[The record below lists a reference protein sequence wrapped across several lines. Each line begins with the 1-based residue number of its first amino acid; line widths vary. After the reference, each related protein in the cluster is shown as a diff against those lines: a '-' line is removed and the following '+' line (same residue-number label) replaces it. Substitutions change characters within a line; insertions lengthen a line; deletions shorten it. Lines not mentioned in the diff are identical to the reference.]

1 MKKLEPLEKLK
12 LLGEGAKYD
21 VCASTASR
29 TPKPGQW
36 AIGATAPSGICHS
49 FTPDGRCI
57 SLFKVLLTNY
67 CEKDCTYC
75 PNRAGRDVPRTKFAA
90 DELAGLFMD
99 FYRRNYVEGLFLSSG
114 VAHSTGH
121 TMSEILKVA
130 ELLRTH
136 YKFGGYIH
144 LKILPGAA
152 DSDVA
157 AAIRLANRVSL
168 NMEAP
173 SAAHLAKLSHTKQFE
188 GDILDGMA
196 KINKHL
202 QGQSSVS
209 HSTQYIVGAAQE
221 ADRDIL
227 QSVTH
232 LYSRYNLKRAY
243 FSAFQPVDGTPLAAI
258 GQTPLLREN
267 RLYQSDFLLRLYGF
281 TYNDLVFEPD
291 GNLDLELDPKLAYAL
306 NHPEYFPL
314 EINKA
319 SYSDLL
325 KVPGLGPRSAAKIVR
340 VRREYRF
347 TQPAEL
353 KNAGLV
359 LKRAL
364 SFITING
371 QFFGDRS
378 KLTKPSRQNYT
389 QLSLWGD
396 ARDHLLTG
404 TVADH

>member
-1 MKKLEPLEKLK
+1 MKTLDPLAKLK
-12 LLGEGAKYD
+12 ILGEGAKYD
-21 VCASTASR
+21 VCASTATR
-29 TPKPGQW
+29 VKKPGQW
-36 AIGATAPSGICHS
+36 NIGATAPSGICHS

-67 CEKDCTYC
+67 CEKDCAYC
-75 PNRAGRDVPRTKFAA
+75 PNRAGRDVARTKFAA
-90 DELAGLFMD
+90 DELAGLFME

-114 VAHSTGH
+114 VTHSTGH

-130 ELLRTH
+130 EVLRSR

-144 LKILPGAA
+144 LKILPGAT
-152 DSDVA
+152 DTDVA
-157 AAIRLANRVSL
+157 AAMRFANRVSL

-173 SAAHLAKLSHTKQFE
+173 SAAHLARLSSSKNFTGE
-188 GDILDGMA
+188 ILDGMA
-196 KINKHL
+196 KISRHL
-202 QGQSSVS
+202 KEQPGVS

-227 QSVTH
+227 QSVTS
-232 LYSRYNLKRAY
+232 LYHQYNLKRAY
-243 FSAFQPVDGTPLAAI
+243 FSAFQPVDGTPLATV

-281 TYNDLVFEPD
+281 RYSDLVFD
-291 GNLDLELDPKLAYAL
+291 TGGNLDQDLDPKLAYAL
-306 NHPEYFPL
+306 HHPEIFPL

-319 SYSDLL
+319 SFQDLL

-364 SFITING
+364 SFITIDG
-371 QFFGDRS
+371 RFYGDRT
-378 KLTKPSRQNYT
+378 KLVKPNRQNYT

-396 ARDHLLTG
+396 TRDHLLT
-404 TVADH
+404 VAMADH